1 MDKLS
6 KPIIWTAVI
15 LLLMTT
21 DFSSTCRHG
30 LKGANAFHYNTG
42 FVQSGWG
49 NPATGN
55 GQSQNTA
62 GEISWKQLADVT
74 YVLKYNKQFDGD
86 IMYPVFGA
94 AVKKLAGKEWI
105 IEGYMIPLDIKSGL
119 YAVSRN
125 PYAACF
131 FCGAAGVESVVS
143 LKFKTKPRRYK
154 TDEYCVMKGVLMLN
168 DDNVNDFIYLF
179 KSTEEVKK

>member
-1 MDKLS
+1 
-6 KPIIWTAVI
+6 
-15 LLLMTT
+15 MTT
-21 DFSSTCRHG
+21 DFSSMCRHG
-30 LKGANAFHYNTG
+30 VKGANAFNYNTA
-42 FVQSGWG
+42 FVQTGWNG
-49 NPATGN
+49 PASRWDR
-55 GQSQNTA
+55 SQNAA

-94 AVKKLAGKEWI
+94 GVKKLAGKEWM

-119 YAVSRN
+119 YAVSKN

-143 LKFKTKPRRYK
+143 LKFKNRPRRYK
-154 TDEYCVMKGVLMLN
+154 TDEYCVMKGVLVLN

-179 KSTEEVKK
+179 NQAEEIKK